1 MIEILGK
8 IVSGAVVGYTTND
21 LAVKMLFRKK
31 FGLGGIVLKTHHQF
45 VENISALVEREIIN
59 HHTLAK
65 EFDSPAFKQA
75 IEQSVQDFYQHHLY
89 ELLQGIQLRDIT
101 QADYSWQK
109 LAEVLHQNIEK
120 ILALHFKDFL
130 GFIALQDF
138 VSPKQIQHLSEHI
151 GKEILHIAQE
161 INLEASLSA
170 ILKEVSQNSLQDI
183 FGEVFI
189 KRVSENVQKIIQA
202 YYNFLLQTPDNIL
215 HEVGEKTIQAVE
227 LNTLISL
234 LSQSLSQKAINQV
247 ITAEELENIVAEV
260 LRQIEKL
267 LLSNKGKLIVQTLA
281 KFVIQ
286 TLQKEQTTIFELLN
300 PSLSKDF
307 EAFLRKQLPR
317 ILQSFIRFIQ
327 EQKPKIDSLIDQTF
341 RNNTQF
347 ALQDWLLDIFI
358 GSVSENAEVVKKII
372 AYIENYDAGELAEIA
387 TNYAVEY
394 LKNNTISKTIS
405 QIDEQQAVSYLT
417 ETLHKNFLEILVQIK
432 PSSFNKY
439 LTYTIGDFVSST
451 QIENFLQTQWQNLQQ
466 TNWLHK
472 LLTELRFE
480 KIILQKIQEK
490 QDNFTQNALK
500 SIFSEANFE
509 QAAWWLADKVKAKLR
524 EENVSKELQSFFDK
538 SLQNNLTNWR
548 IEQILSQK
556 DIQTIIEFLG
566 KSSKKALLNLWD
578 SFSDKTLQSYL
589 QNLNTDT
596 LIHKQTAQYLQETL
610 LLELEHLLKGRI
622 EALVKQ
628 NLAPL
633 PPERIRDMVENF
645 MGREVAPI
653 SVLGAILGG
662 VAGGAL
668 STLPHT
674 GNLYATTA
682 LNGLVYGITGYGT
695 NWLALRMIFRP
706 YEKKHLAGVPVPFT
720 PGIISKNKSRFAQNM
735 GKFVQQSLLKRES
748 IVNNFHGSRKV
759 LRQSLL
765 GLIQKDDYKI
775 LKNLIDKNQDKITAY
790 IQEKSIAYLLA
801 SQEQLISKI
810 HEPLQEFLNQNLAQ
824 TDTSSLKMRIKEQ
837 LNATYIAE
845 KSQQV
850 VARVFNLGTNAP
862 KNLAAILPANTW
874 EVTEK
879 LIEKFLREN
888 IGKFANPENQSQWLP
903 NLANY
908 LYKQYH
914 QLMQKKLTEVLQ
926 KPQIENLK
934 SNFTDFLR
942 RQMSS
947 PRTQNQVFEGLSARL
962 QKEIAPEKTIG
973 EVLQGRIIAFVE
985 ENAIK
990 LTKNLIQR
998 GINWLAENK
1007 RELANEVYERAY
1019 QENKAAFIYKTVIRE
1034 TVLELATYGIPNF
1047 FKKQMPEMIAL
1058 VKTEVEDMG
1067 KIPLS
1072 ELNININEEAL
1083 RGWIAK
1089 FLENTD
1095 LKEATSKVAE
1105 IFLEYSLLETPLVG
1119 FLQNKDLLSLQHL
1132 EKNFANEIKLL
1143 QAYSQKFA
1151 QPENQLTRHISQF
1164 LAENMRAFAQNYSQH
1179 WISEDSEAIAQKIIQ
1194 HILQSKIFEQEKN
1207 KWIDEVFLKI
1217 KQKPLHHYLASQSL
1231 EEDLGKALKMLLEKE
1246 EIQDFIRKVIKSL
1259 SQDFLPQILPSLH
1272 PETKDFLAFNVLEA
1286 VFEALDENLPQI
1298 LLSVDLHRVVVEE
1311 IEAMHPK
1318 EVEALFNSFAAIYFR
1333 ELINY
1338 GFGFGVVFG
1347 LGLDLT
1353 LKGIESVMR

>member
-8 IVSGAVVGYTTND
+8 ILSGAVVGYTTND

-31 FGLGGIVLKTHHQF
+31 FGLGGIVLKTHQQF
-45 VENISALVEREIIN
+45 VENISKLVEKEIIN

-75 IEQSVQDFYQHHLY
+75 VEQSVQNFYQHHLY
-89 ELLQGIQLRDIT
+89 ELLQNTRLQDIPK
-101 QADYSWQK
+101 AAYSWEK
-109 LAEVLHQNIEK
+109 LAEILHQSTEK
-120 ILALHFKDFL
+120 SLQLHFKGFL
-130 GFIALQDF
+130 TFVELQNF
-138 VSPKQIQHLSEHI
+138 VSPEQRKHISERI
-151 GKEILHIAQE
+151 GSEILQTAQE
-161 INLEASLSA
+161 IDLENSFSE
-170 ILKEVSQNSLQDI
+170 ILQEISQNSLQDI
-183 FGEVFI
+183 FGEAFI

-202 YYNFLLQTPDNIL
+202 YYNFLLQTPESVL
-215 HEVGEKTIQAVE
+215 REVAEKTIQAVK

-234 LSQSLSQKAINQV
+234 LSQSLSQKAINQI
-247 ITAEELENIVAEV
+247 ITTEELENIVAEV

-300 PSLSKDF
+300 PSLSNDF

-372 AYIENYDAGELAEIA
+372 AYIETYDAGELAEIA
-387 TNYAVEY
+387 TGYAVDY
-394 LKNNTISKTIS
+394 LKNNTISKIIS
-405 QIDEQQAVSYLT
+405 QIDEQQALNYLT
-417 ETLHKNFLEILVQIK
+417 ETLHKNFLEILAQIK

-439 LTYTIGDFVSST
+439 LAHTVGDFVSSS
-451 QIENFLQTQWQNLQQ
+451 QIENFLQTQWQNLEQ

-480 KIILQKIQEK
+480 KIVLQKIQEQ

-500 SIFSEANFE
+500 AIFSETDFQ
-509 QAAWWLADKVKAKLR
+509 QASRWIARKTKEKLQD
-524 EENVSKELQSFFDK
+524 ENLKKEFQNFFDK
-538 SLQNNLTNWR
+538 SFDNTFQSLG
-548 IEQILSQK
+548 IEQILSPK
-556 DIQTIIEFLG
+556 DIEKITETL
-566 KSSKKALLNLWD
+566 SKNIKNALLNAWD
-578 SFSDKTLQSYL
+578 NFSDKPLQNYL
-589 QNLNTDT
+589 QNLNTDAF
-596 LIHKQTAQYLQETL
+596 IHKQTAKYLQETL
-610 LLELEHLLKGRI
+610 LSQLETLLKGRI
-622 EALVKQ
+622 ETLVKQ

-662 VAGGAL
+662 IAGGAL
-668 STLPHT
+668 SVLPQT
-674 GNLYATTA
+674 ENIYATNA

-706 YEKKHLAGVPVPFT
+706 YEKKYLAGVPVPFT

-748 IVNNFHGSRKV
+748 IINNFHGSRKV

-765 GLIQKDDYKI
+765 GLVQKDDYAI
-775 LKNLIDKNQDKITAY
+775 LENFISKNQEKIITY
-790 IQEKSIAYLLA
+790 VQEKSLAYLLE
-801 SQEQLISKI
+801 EQNSLAEKI
-810 HEPLQEFLNQNLAQ
+810 HASLQNLLNQNLSQ
-824 TDTSSLKMRIKEQ
+824 TDTSSLKIYVKEY
-837 LNATYIAE
+837 LNTDFITQ
-845 KSQQV
+845 KSQNLL
-850 VARVFNLGTNAP
+850 AKVFNLGTNAP
-862 KNLAAILPANTW
+862 KNLAALLPANTW
-874 EVTEK
+874 ELTEK
-879 LIEKFLREN
+879 FIEKFLREN
-888 IGKFANPENQSQWLP
+888 IEKFAHPEHQSQWLP
-903 NLANY
+903 VLENY
-908 LYKQYH
+908 LYQEYQK
-914 QLMQKKLTEVLQ
+914 LIKKKLVEILQ
-926 KPQIENLK
+926 KPQTETLK
-934 SNFTDFLR
+934 KNFAEFLR
-942 RQMSS
+942 KQISS
-947 PRTQNQVFEGLSARL
+947 SQTQNKVFEGLSARL

-990 LTKNLIQR
+990 LTENLIQK
-998 GINWLAENK
+998 GIQWLAENK

-1047 FKKQMPEMIAL
+1047 FKKLRPEIIAL
-1058 VKTEVEDMG
+1058 LKTEIAEIG
-1067 KIPLS
+1067 KVPLA
-1072 ELNININEEAL
+1072 ELAININEDAL
-1083 RGWIAK
+1083 REWIRK
-1089 FLENTD
+1089 FLENHD
-1095 LKEATSKVAE
+1095 LKEATGKVAE
-1105 IFLEYSLLETPLVG
+1105 IFLEYSLLETPLVE
-1119 FLQNKDLLSLQHL
+1119 FLQNKDLLSLQNL
-1132 EKNFANEIKLL
+1132 AKNFANEIKLI
-1143 QAYSQKFA
+1143 QTYSQAFT
-1151 QPENQLTRHISQF
+1151 QPENPLTCHISQF
-1164 LAENMRAFAQNYSQH
+1164 LTENLRAFAQNYSQH
-1179 WISEDSEAIAQKIIQ
+1179 WISEDSEVIAQKILRYA
-1194 HILQSKIFEQEKN
+1194 LQSKSFEQEKN
-1207 KWIDEVFLKI
+1207 KWIDELFFKI
-1217 KQKPLHHYLASQSL
+1217 KQKPLQNFL
-1231 EEDLGKALKMLLEKE
+1231 ENKILQEDTSKIFKDLLERQE
-1246 EIQDFIRKVIKSL
+1246 VQEFLRKVLKEL
-1259 SQDFLPQILPSLH
+1259 VEDFLPNLLACLH

-1286 VFEALDENLPQI
+1286 VFEALDENLPQL
-1298 LLSVDLHRVVVEE
+1298 LLSVDLHKVVVEE

-1353 LKGIESVMR
+1353 LKGIESMMR